1 MSTRPEAQGRES
13 LFRALADTQRRTLLR
28 VLRGGERA
36 AGELAEALGLAP
48 ATLSHHLSLL
58 RAAGL
63 VRVRREGRQRIYAL
77 NTSVM
82 EDAMV
87 WIAELL
93 QPPEERKP

>member
-1 MSTRPEAQGRES
+1 MGTGHES
-13 LFRALADTQRRTLLR
+13 LFRALADTQRRTILR

-36 AGELAEALGLAP
+36 AGELAERLGLSP

-63 VRVRREGRQRIYAL
+63 VRVRRDGRQRIYAL

-87 WIAELL
+87 WMTELL
-93 QPPEERKP
+93 KPPLEDKE

>member
-1 MSTRPEAQGRES
+1 MGTGHES
-13 LFRALADTQRRTLLR
+13 LFRALADTQRRTILR
-28 VLRGGERA
+28 VLRGGEHA

-58 RAAGL
+58 RNAGL
-63 VRVRREGRQRIYAL
+63 VRVRRDGRQRIYAL

-87 WIAELL
+87 WMAELL
-93 QPPEERKP
+93 KPPSEGKE